1 MTTEE
6 ELASVKE
13 ALLVSLRSEQEM
25 LVTLSAAQD
34 IATKLAEELRLVKA
48 RLERFE
54 GKPK

>member
-6 ELASVKE
+6 TLKA
-13 ALLVSLRSEQEM
+13 ALLVSLRSEQTM
-25 LVTLSAAQD
+25 LETLTLAQD
-34 IATKLAEELRLVKA
+34 AATRLAEELRIVKA